1 MRILDRYLL
10 RELLLPFGYCLGGF
24 LIFWVSSDLFKE
36 MGTFQENNLSAGEIL
51 EYYIAISPEFLSIV
65 IPVAFLLALLY
76 ALTQHA
82 RYNEITAMRA
92 AGLSLWRIAASYF
105 VVGAIASV
113 ALLAI
118 NELWAPDS
126 EARAEYI
133 LKRHRSGGS
142 KKFDQSL
149 VQNPGLFNAGENRH
163 WVSGVYNFSTGEM
176 LSPLVVWTKASGTK
190 LIIAATRAT
199 RTNSTW
205 VFFDVQQFEFWP
217 VGGSGFVP
225 TLQTNQLVYP
235 EFSETAEQIRS
246 EIRITSKST
255 LKNRHQA
262 TVPIAD
268 ILDYLRLHPNV
279 SARDASW
286 LYTIL
291 NSRLAEPWKC
301 LVVVLIALP
310 FGAASGRRNIFVGVA
325 SSILIVFAYF
335 VLLQISLAA
344 GSAGK
349 MPPWL
354 AGWLPNIIFGL
365 IGIWLTSR
373 AR

>member
-1 MRILDRYLL
+1 VRLLDRYLL

-36 MGTFQENNLSAGEIL
+36 MGTFQENKLTAVEIL
-51 EYYIAISPEFLSIV
+51 QYYIAISPEFLSIV

-82 RYNEITAMRA
+82 RHNEITAMRA

-113 ALLAI
+113 TLLAI

-149 VQNPGLFNAGENRH
+149 VQGLGLYNAGENRH
-163 WVSGVYNFSTGEM
+163 WVNGVYNFNTGEM

-199 RTNSTW
+199 RTNNTW
-205 VFFDVQQFEFWP
+205 VFFDVQQFELWP
-217 VGGSGFVP
+217 VAGSGFVP
-225 TLQTNQLVYP
+225 TLQTNRLAFP

-246 EIRITSKST
+246 EIRITRNLT
-255 LKNRHQA
+255 LKNRHRA
-262 TVPIAD
+262 DVPIAD

-279 SARDASW
+279 SPRDANW
-286 LYTIL
+286 LYTKL

-354 AGWLPNIIFGL
+354 AGWLPNIVFGL
-365 IGIWLTSR
+365 AGAWLTSR

>member
-1 MRILDRYLL
+1 MRLLDRYLL

-36 MGTFQENNLSAGEIL
+36 MGKFQEHKLTTLDIL
-51 EYYIAISPEFLSIV
+51 EYYVAVSPDFLKVV

-82 RYNEITAMRA
+82 RANEITAMRA
-92 AGLSLWRIAASYF
+92 AGLSLWRLAAPYFAVGILASIALF
-105 VVGAIASV
+105 
-113 ALLAI
+113 AI

-126 EARAEYI
+126 AARAEFI
-133 LKRHRSGGS
+133 LKRHSAGT
-142 KKFDQSL
+142 KKFDQSV
-149 VQNPGLFNAGENRH
+149 VQHQGLYNAGENRH
-163 WVSGVYNFSTGEM
+163 WVSGVYSFATGEM
-176 LSPLVVWTKASGTK
+176 LSPLIVWTKASGTK
-190 LIIAATRAT
+190 VLIVASRAA
-199 RTNSTW
+199 RTNNVW
-205 VFFDVQQFEFWP
+205 VFFDVQQFELWP
-217 VGGSGFVP
+217 VAGSGFVP
-225 TLQTNQLVYP
+225 TLQTNRITYP

-246 EIRITSKST
+246 EIRIARNST
-255 LKNRHQA
+255 LQNRHRA
-262 TVPIAD
+262 DIPITY

-279 SARDASW
+279 SARDANW
-286 LYTIL
+286 LHTML

-301 LVVVLIALP
+301 LVVVFIALP

-344 GSAGK
+344 GSAGHL
-349 MPPWL
+349 PPLL
-354 AGWLPNIIFGL
+354 AGWLPNIVFGL